1 MTDKRQKATKVK
13 CKCNESI
20 TKQNSQYLWNIF
32 FSGRSSW
39 VLLELFADEH
49 NTFPKLTR
57 RNVKLNKFAFRTPWL
72 PDLLCKHW
80 FLSSVWNFCRHWVA
94 GIPPCESSKKQG
106 QTAVFTGYR
115 DTGQWETKPLW
126 TTHYAKFLQMHKF
139 YVWSWL

>member
-13 CKCNESI
+13 CECNESI
-20 TKQNSQYLWNIF
+20 TKQSIFVEYILLWKKQLSLI
-32 FSGRSSW
+32 
-39 VLLELFADEH
+39 LLELFADEH
-49 NTFPKLTR
+49 NTFPKSTR

-72 PDLLCKHW
+72 PDILCKHW
-80 FLSSVWNFCRHWVA
+80 FLSSVWNFCHHWVA

-106 QTAVFTGYR
+106 QTAAFAGYR
-115 DTGQWETKPLW
+115 DTGQWETKLLW